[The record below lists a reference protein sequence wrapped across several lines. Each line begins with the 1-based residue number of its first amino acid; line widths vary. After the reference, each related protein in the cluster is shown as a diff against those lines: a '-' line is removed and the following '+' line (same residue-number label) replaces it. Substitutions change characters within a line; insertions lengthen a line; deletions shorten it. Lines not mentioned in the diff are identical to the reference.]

1 MRFVMALFDFY
12 QSFFISAFDCV
23 IFGGNFESKPKQA
36 PIKVLNESYFFKIYK
51 PGARDALLFSKSPNG

>member
-23 IFGGNFESKPKQA
+23 IFGGNFESKPKQP
-36 PIKVLNESYFFKIYK
+36 PIKGIK
-51 PGARDALLFSKSPNG
+51 